1 MSSMEVIYI
10 PWSKAVTGLK
20 CFVYSCI
27 FLNTSQGYGV
37 C

>member
-27 FLNTSQGYGV
+27 LLRVMVYVESL
-37 C
+37 